1 MAYLETPKYAPFF
14 HCEKC
19 DYKCTKKSL
28 FTQHT
33 ATQKHIWKHLETKP
47 PEVKNECDKC
57 GRHYTTRSGLWKHNK
72 KCIVASEIIT
82 ENVLEK
88 DNKTTNVDDIK
99 KENIELKELMKEM
112 IGGFNKNE
120 SIKEE
125 LIGQLKEQNKII
137 KDMIPKIGN
146 NNNSNNKFNINVFLH
161 EQCKDAINMSDFIDS
176 LPIKI
181 DDLLYTKNNGLV
193 NGISFV
199 LLNGLKQLDTNKRP
213 IHCTDMKRETLY
225 IKDNNIWDRD
235 NCKEKIHTAIN
246 DIAYKQRV
254 SINEWVKKNPNWENS
269 ESGKEE
275 YINLVKAVMEDINEK
290 NTLDNKI
297 IKSIAKETIVDK

>member
-1 MAYLETPKYAPFF
+1 MAYLETPKYAPIF
-14 HCEKC
+14 HCIKC
-19 DYKCTKKSL
+19 DYRCSKKSL
-28 FTQHT
+28 FAQHV
-33 ATQKHIWKHLETKP
+33 ATQKHIWKHLETKQP
-47 PEVKNECDKC
+47 AAKNVCEKC
-57 GRHYTTRSGLWKHNK
+57 GRNYNTRSGLWKHNK
-72 KCIVASEIIT
+72 KCVASSEFPA

-88 DNKTTNVDDIK
+88 DNKITNMDDIK

-146 NNNSNNKFNINVFLH
+146 NNNNNNKFNINVFLH
-161 EQCKDAINMSDFIDS
+161 EQCKDAINMSDFIES

-254 SINEWVKKNPNWENS
+254 SINEWVKKNPNWEKS

-290 NTLDNKI
+290 NTLENKI
-297 IKSIAKETIVDK
+297 IKCIAKETIVDK